1 MDIPR
6 RIDNLVF
13 IIFLE
18 IKNPLI
24 IPDKTATIIVAADM
38 YDKTEYL
45 AVEFCFSL
53 R

>member
-1 MDIPR
+1 M
-6 RIDNLVF
+6 RIDTVDL
-13 IIFLE
+13 IIFFE

-24 IPDKTATIIVAADM
+24 IPDKTAKTIVVVDI
-38 YDKTEYL
+38 YDATEYL